1 MIRRPP
7 RSTRTDTLFPYT
19 TIVRSQAVQG
29 PGLADFVGN
38 RSADAPGR
46 RAHRAQLRARAEAR
60 RLRLGADHRGLEPG
74 AVASRIEIGRASC
87 RERGCQY
94 VSFSVVAVYLKNKVS
109 QANHRVDGRH
119 ADRKRTQPRRT
130 HRATQMTR

>member
-1 MIRRPP
+1 MLFHVFFLMLQRPP

-19 TIVRSQAVQG
+19 TLFRSVQG
-29 PGLADFVGN
+29 PDLADFVGN

-74 AVASRIEIGRASC
+74 AVASRPGRPERGREHGRASC
-87 RERGCQY
+87 REREGQ
-94 VSFSVVAVYLKNKVS
+94 SVTILVAAVIEK
-109 QANHRVDGRH
+109 
-119 ADRKRTQPRRT
+119 TT
-130 HRATQMTR
+130 HRHQYITRHKY